1 MVLFLQHAE
10 MFVELHLY
18 TDEGMNFASG
28 VEFFNPGTCG
38 NRQVPNY
45 PTFWLPNNTYTYQSS
60 YTYFLLLLLNLGCT
74 NKHSSIPF
82 VYLLLV

>member
-38 NRQVPNY
+38 NRQVPDY
-45 PTFWLPNNTYTYQSS
+45 PTFLKQQ
-60 YTYFLLLLLNLGCT
+60 
-74 NKHSSIPF
+74 
-82 VYLLLV
+82 